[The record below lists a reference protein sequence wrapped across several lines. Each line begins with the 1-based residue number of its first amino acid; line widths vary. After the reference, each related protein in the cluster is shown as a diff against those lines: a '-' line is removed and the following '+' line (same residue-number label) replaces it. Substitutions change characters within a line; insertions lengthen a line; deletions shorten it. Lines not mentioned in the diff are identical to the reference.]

1 MWKRIKLY
9 RKQILALNW
18 LMIIDLFCFRSTMSE
33 TECEYWQKGLRFLME
48 DVTRDFSRFLQQEQ
62 GQVDSMDHVAV
73 WMREFLHY
81 SSRNTQLPP
90 SFHAERLLTGS
101 FLPTIPV

>member
-1 MWKRIKLY
+1 
-9 RKQILALNW
+9 
-18 LMIIDLFCFRSTMSE
+18 MSE

-62 GQVDSMDHVAV
+62 GQVDRMEHVAV
-73 WMREFLHY
+73 LMREFLLLQD